1 MISIQFRIKI
11 LEEYRFLHPLI
22 ASFPRLVNVRIQH
35 DETDMDCYIVPLFV
49 LGCYPRPAA
58 SNPRPGAIL
67 ARAGSDC
74 RDQRATRQP
83 RVGALHGRRG
93 PDGDGARAFAVPGL
107 DQQEHPRAQRRPHA
121 AGIGR
126 GGERGRRRPGLYH
139 AANGHLRHLDAVT
152 GPRAYAGGL

>member
-1 MISIQFRIKI
+1 MELASAPSISKDIS
-11 LEEYRFLHPLI
+11 FLPP
-22 ASFPRLVNVRIQH
+22 SRVFPRSRH
-35 DETDMDCYIVPLFV
+35 DETHMDCFGVPALHSLGAAGEPGTSPIV
-49 LGCYPRPAA
+49 
-58 SNPRPGAIL
+58 
-67 ARAGSDC
+67 ARAGPDC
-74 RDQRATRQP
+74 RDQRAARQP

-93 PDGDGARAFAVPGL
+93 PDGDGVRAFAVPGL

-126 GGERGRRRPGLYH
+126 GGERGRRRPGLYN